1 MSNVMDYAV
10 LFTAF
15 ATLFVVIDPIGLAP
29 VFVALTQGMAPK
41 KRKAIALRAC
51 IIAFFI
57 LSLFGLLGESVL
69 SFAGISMPAFQIAGG
84 VLLFLTALEMLFEL
98 RGKRRSDKGDDSEED
113 DRDPS
118 VFPLSIPLI
127 AGPGAIASMILLT
140 NEAQGR
146 VWQFVGV
153 FSAMFVV
160 VLAVMALF
168 MMAGFMERALGK
180 TGILVVSRVL
190 GMLLAALAVQFIL
203 NGLTGFGIAIS

>member
-1 MSNVMDYAV
+1 MDFAI
-10 LFTAF
+10 LFTAS

-41 KRKAIALRAC
+41 KRKTIALRAC
-51 IIAFFI
+51 VIAFVI
-57 LSLFGLLGESVL
+57 LSLFGLMGESVL

-84 VLLFLTALEMLFEL
+84 ILLFITAFEMLFEL
-98 RGKRRSDKGDDSEED
+98 RGKRRSDKGEEIEED

-127 AGPGAIASMILLT
+127 AGPGAITSMILLT
-140 NEAQGR
+140 NDVQNNI
-146 VWQFVGV
+146 WQLTGV
-153 FSAMFVV
+153 FCAMFIVIFT
-160 VLAVMALF
+160 VMVLF
-168 MMAGFMERALGK
+168 MMAALIEKILGK

-203 NGLTGFGIAIS
+203 NGLTGFGIAIG

>member
-1 MSNVMDYAV
+1 MDFAI
-10 LFTAF
+10 LFTAS

-51 IIAFFI
+51 VIAFVI
-57 LSLFGLLGESVL
+57 LSLFGLMGESVL

-84 VLLFLTALEMLFEL
+84 ILLFLTAFEMLFEL
-98 RGKRRSDKGDDSEED
+98 RGKRRSDKGEESEED

-127 AGPGAIASMILLT
+127 AGPGAITSMILLT
-140 NEAQGR
+140 NEVQNNI
-146 VWQFVGV
+146 WQLTGV
-153 FSAMFVV
+153 FCAMFIV
-160 VLAVMALF
+160 VLTVMVLF
-168 MMAGFMERALGK
+168 MLATLIEKILGK

-203 NGLTGFGIAIS
+203 NGLTGFGIAIG

>member
-1 MSNVMDYAV
+1 MDFAI
-10 LFTAF
+10 LFTAS

-51 IIAFFI
+51 VIAFVI

-84 VLLFLTALEMLFEL
+84 ILLFITAFEMLFEL
-98 RGKRRSDKGDDSEED
+98 RGKRRSDKGEESEED

-127 AGPGAIASMILLT
+127 AGPGAITSMILLT
-140 NEAQGR
+140 NDVQNDI
-146 VWQFVGV
+146 WQLTGV
-153 FSAMFVV
+153 FCAMFIVV
-160 VLAVMALF
+160 FTVMVLF
-168 MMAGFMERALGK
+168 MMAALIEKILGK
-180 TGILVVSRVL
+180 TGILVVSSVL

-203 NGLTGFGIAIS
+203 NGLTGFGIAIG

>member
-1 MSNVMDYAV
+1 MDFAI
-10 LFTAF
+10 LFTAS

-41 KRKAIALRAC
+41 KRKTIALRAC
-51 IIAFFI
+51 VIAFII
-57 LSLFGLLGESVL
+57 LSLFGLMGESVL

-84 VLLFLTALEMLFEL
+84 ILLFLTAFEMLFEL
-98 RGKRRSDKGDDSEED
+98 RGKRRSDKGEEIEED

-127 AGPGAIASMILLT
+127 AGPGAITSMILLT
-140 NEAQGR
+140 NEVQNNI
-146 VWQFVGV
+146 WQLTGV
-153 FSAMFVV
+153 FCAMFIVIFT
-160 VLAVMALF
+160 VMVLF
-168 MMAGFMERALGK
+168 MMAALIEKILGK

-203 NGLTGFGIAIS
+203 NGLTGFGIAIG

>member
-1 MSNVMDYAV
+1 MDFAI
-10 LFTAF
+10 LFTAS

-51 IIAFFI
+51 AIAFVI

-84 VLLFLTALEMLFEL
+84 ILLFITAFEMLFEL
-98 RGKRRSDKGDDSEED
+98 RGKRRSDKGEESEED

-127 AGPGAIASMILLT
+127 AGPGAITSMILLT
-140 NEAQGR
+140 NDVQNNI
-146 VWQFVGV
+146 WQLTGV
-153 FSAMFVV
+153 FCAMFIVV
-160 VLAVMALF
+160 FTVMVLF
-168 MMAGFMERALGK
+168 MMAALIEKILGK

-203 NGLTGFGIAIS
+203 NGLTGFGIAIG

>member
-1 MSNVMDYAV
+1 MGIAI
-10 LFTAF
+10 LFTAS

-51 IIAFFI
+51 VIAFVI
-57 LSLFGLLGESVL
+57 LSLFGLMGESVL

-84 VLLFLTALEMLFEL
+84 ILLFITAFEMLFEL
-98 RGKRRSDKGDDSEED
+98 RGKRRSDKGEESEED

-127 AGPGAIASMILLT
+127 AGPGAITSMILLT
-140 NEAQGR
+140 NEVQNNI
-146 VWQFVGV
+146 WQLTGV
-153 FSAMFVV
+153 FCAMFIVV
-160 VLAVMALF
+160 FTVMVLF
-168 MMAGFMERALGK
+168 MMAALIEKILGK

-203 NGLTGFGIAIS
+203 NGLTGFGIAIG

>member
-1 MSNVMDYAV
+1 MDFAI
-10 LFTAF
+10 LFTAS

-41 KRKAIALRAC
+41 KRKAIALQAC
-51 IIAFFI
+51 VIAFVI
-57 LSLFGLLGESVL
+57 LSLFGLMGESVL

-84 VLLFLTALEMLFEL
+84 ILLFITAFEMLFEL
-98 RGKRRSDKGDDSEED
+98 RGKRRSDKGEESEED

-127 AGPGAIASMILLT
+127 AGPGAITSMILLT
-140 NEAQGR
+140 NDVQNNI
-146 VWQFVGV
+146 WQLTGV
-153 FSAMFVV
+153 FCAMFIVV
-160 VLAVMALF
+160 FTVMVLF
-168 MMAGFMERALGK
+168 MMAALIEKILGK

-203 NGLTGFGIAIS
+203 NGLTGFGIAIG

>member
-1 MSNVMDYAV
+1 MDFTI
-10 LFTAF
+10 LFTAS

-51 IIAFFI
+51 VIAFVI
-57 LSLFGLLGESVL
+57 LSLFGLMGESVL

-84 VLLFLTALEMLFEL
+84 ILLFITAFEMLFEL
-98 RGKRRSDKGDDSEED
+98 RGKRRSDKGEESEED

-127 AGPGAIASMILLT
+127 AGPGAITSMILLT
-140 NEAQGR
+140 NEVQNNI
-146 VWQFVGV
+146 WQLTGV
-153 FSAMFVV
+153 FCAMFIVV
-160 VLAVMALF
+160 FTVMVLF
-168 MMAGFMERALGK
+168 MMAALIEKILGK

-203 NGLTGFGIAIS
+203 NGLTGFGIAIG

>member
-1 MSNVMDYAV
+1 MDFAI
-10 LFTAF
+10 LFTAS

-51 IIAFFI
+51 VIAFVI
-57 LSLFGLLGESVL
+57 LSLFGLMGESVL

-84 VLLFLTALEMLFEL
+84 ILLFLTAFEMLFEL
-98 RGKRRSDKGDDSEED
+98 RGKRRSVKGEESEED

-127 AGPGAIASMILLT
+127 AGPGAITSMILLT
-140 NEAQGR
+140 NEVQNN
-146 VWQFVGV
+146 VWQLTGV
-153 FSAMFVV
+153 FCAMFIV
-160 VLAVMALF
+160 VLTVMVLF
-168 MMAGFMERALGK
+168 MMAALIEKILGK

-203 NGLTGFGIAIS
+203 NGLTGFGIAIG

>member
-1 MSNVMDYAV
+1 MDFAI
-10 LFTAF
+10 LFTAS

-51 IIAFFI
+51 VIAFVI
-57 LSLFGLLGESVL
+57 LSLFGLMGESVL

-84 VLLFLTALEMLFEL
+84 ILLFLTAFEMLFEL
-98 RGKRRSDKGDDSEED
+98 RGKRRSDKGEESEED

-127 AGPGAIASMILLT
+127 AGPGAITSMILLT
-140 NEAQGR
+140 NEVQNNI
-146 VWQFVGV
+146 WQLTGV
-153 FSAMFVV
+153 FCAMFIV
-160 VLAVMALF
+160 VLTVMVLF
-168 MMAGFMERALGK
+168 MMAALIEKILRK

-203 NGLTGFGIAIS
+203 NGLTGFGIAIG